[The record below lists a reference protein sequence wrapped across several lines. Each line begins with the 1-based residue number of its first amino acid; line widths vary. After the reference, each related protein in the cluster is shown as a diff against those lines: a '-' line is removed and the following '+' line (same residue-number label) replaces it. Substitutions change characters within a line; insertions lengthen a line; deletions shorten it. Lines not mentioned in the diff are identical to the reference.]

1 MRNSSTPTPPAAER
15 QADTCRGAAISGRT
29 DLHPRAAA
37 ARVRRARAVALLA
50 ATGAALAVWVL
61 TRLLG
66 IGLTVRLAASGPAL
80 PVDPSV
86 VVIVSVLAGVAGWVV
101 LAGLEQLTAR
111 ARWAWLGL
119 AIVALVLS
127 LAGPLGAGTT
137 TGARVSL
144 AAMHVLAAAILIP
157 TYVRTSGR

>member
-1 MRNSSTPTPPAAER
+1 MRNSSTPTPPAAETR
-15 QADTCRGAAISGRT
+15 TGPGPGAAIKGRPGV
-29 DLHPRAAA
+29 HPRAAA
-37 ARVRRARAVALLA
+37 ARVRRARAVAVLV
-50 ATGAALAVWVL
+50 ATGATLAVWAVA
-61 TRLLG
+61 RLLG
-66 IGLTVRLAASGPAL
+66 IGLTVRLVADGPAL
-80 PVDPSV
+80 VVDPSV

-119 AIVALVLS
+119 AIVALAIS

-137 TGARVSL
+137 TGARMSL

>member
-1 MRNSSTPTPPAAER
+1 
-15 QADTCRGAAISGRT
+15 
-29 DLHPRAAA
+29 
-37 ARVRRARAVALLA
+37 VAVLV
-50 ATGAALAVWVL
+50 ATGATLAVWVVA
-61 TRLLG
+61 RLLG

-119 AIVALVLS
+119 AIVALVIS

-137 TGARVSL
+137 MAARVSL
-144 AAMHVLAAAILIP
+144 ATMHVLAAAILIP
-157 TYVRTSGR
+157 TYVRTSGH